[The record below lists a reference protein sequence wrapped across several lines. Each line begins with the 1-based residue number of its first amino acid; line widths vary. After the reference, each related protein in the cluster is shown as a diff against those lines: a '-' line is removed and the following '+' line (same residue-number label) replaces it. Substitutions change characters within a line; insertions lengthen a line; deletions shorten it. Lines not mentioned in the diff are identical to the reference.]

1 MKIKGK
7 IVRIGEI
14 AEAGNGK
21 KLTFRIDTGEEF
33 NNLLEFEMYKK
44 EEYIKHLENFPK
56 YNKVG
61 DEVEVEFNIK
71 TFNWKPE
78 ADDKIFTSLSCWKV
92 EKLGQEQTEDSED
105 LPF

>member
-1 MKIKGK
+1 MKVKGK
-7 IVRIGEI
+7 IVKISEI
-14 AEAGNGK
+14 VEAGNGK

-44 EEYIKHLENFPK
+44 EEYFKHLENFPK

-61 DEVEVEFNIK
+61 DNVEVEFSIK

-78 ADDKIFTSLSCWKV
+78 AEDKIFTSLSCFKV
-92 EKLGQEQTEDSED
+92 EKAEQTEEQESEE